1 MGPIQEGR
9 YLTIVFALQKNGTAR
24 VITGW
29 DIGVNDRKE
38 MSEMKI
44 KSAKKQITDE
54 EYYDK
59 HGVLGE
65 ITDEKV
71 TLSLNDALRQDILS
85 GKRRRKLRNIT
96 IKLDPL
102 YLVSIKKVATKKGIP
117 YPTLVR
123 QWVAENIRKEL
134 KIA

>member
-1 MGPIQEGR
+1 
-9 YLTIVFALQKNGTAR
+9 
-24 VITGW
+24 
-29 DIGVNDRKE
+29 
-38 MSEMKI
+38 MKV
-44 KSAKKQITDE
+44 KSARKRITDE

-59 HGVLGE
+59 HGVLGA
-65 ITDEKV
+65 ITDEEV

-102 YLVSIKKVATKKGIP
+102 YLVSIKKVATQKGIP
-117 YPTLVR
+117 YQTLVR